1 MTLKASTLIGLA
13 LLALALALWLGRD
26 LPAVQQALPAPL
38 RQALRAGPAPQP
50 PQTGATPRA
59 QAGATAAPRKCRQG
73 ERVIYTD
80 GDCPAGTHEQALVG
94 GTVSVLPAA
103 PAAAPASVVAASAA
117 TPLRR
122 PAGEGGLPDK
132 AGRMVDQALQR

>member
-26 LPAVQQALPAPL
+26 LPAVQQALPSPL
-38 RQALRAGPAPQP
+38 RQALREGPAPLP
-50 PQTGATPRA
+50 P
-59 QAGATAAPRKCRQG
+59 QAGAHTSPRKCRQG

-80 GDCPAGTHEQALVG
+80 GDCPAGTHEQALAG

-122 PAGEGGLPDK
+122 LAGEGGLPDQ
-132 AGRMVDQALQR
+132 AGRMADQALQR